1 MLYGSLGKKSTKPHY
16 QINTT
21 NRFNGN
27 IYIWKTKNLM
37 QKKEEFQCINLT
49 KQNKN
54 DLLRQY
60 YKRKHKEP

>member
-1 MLYGSLGKKSTKPHY
+1 
-16 QINTT
+16 
-21 NRFNGN
+21 
-27 IYIWKTKNLM
+27 M